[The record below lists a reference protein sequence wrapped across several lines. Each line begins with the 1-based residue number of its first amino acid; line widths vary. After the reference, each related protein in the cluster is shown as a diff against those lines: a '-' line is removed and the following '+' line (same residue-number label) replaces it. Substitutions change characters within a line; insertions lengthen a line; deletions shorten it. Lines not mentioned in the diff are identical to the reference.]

1 MHVWNPLSTFC
12 YLSAQWDA
20 LGQLVDGQL
29 AVEVALLGGG
39 AQLDD
44 DGDGRHDG
52 DEEAAHAVDDHL
64 QVGVVGRRVV
74 GLGWVAEGEGS
85 VARRVKVHFAQI
97 NTNQARPIAR

>member
-1 MHVWNPLSTFC
+1 MWNPLSTFC

-39 AQLDD
+39 AQLDH

-64 QVGVVGRRVV
+64 QVGVVGQRVV
-74 GLGWVAEGEGS
+74 GDGWVAEGEGS
-85 VARRVKVHFAQI
+85 VVPRGQSSRCTCQH
-97 NTNQARPIAR
+97 